1 MEPDSIYIFAKPHS
15 VFMQVKAKRGFVIFF
30 PVPFGASTTHSE
42 EQNSQSKL
50 WTHNYSEN
58 LVPEPLD
65 MISPVFRWI

>member
-1 MEPDSIYIFAKPHS
+1 MEPVLVYIFAKPHS
-15 VFMQVKAKRGFVIFF
+15 VFMQVKGKRGFVIFF
-30 PVPFGASTTHSE
+30 PLLLGTSTIHSE

-65 MISPVFRWI
+65 MISLVFRWI